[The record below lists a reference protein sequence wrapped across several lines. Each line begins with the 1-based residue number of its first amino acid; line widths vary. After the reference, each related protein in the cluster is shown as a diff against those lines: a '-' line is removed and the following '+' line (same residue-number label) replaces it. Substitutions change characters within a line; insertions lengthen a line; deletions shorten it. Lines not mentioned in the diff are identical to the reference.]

1 MNMVGLVRVFC
12 GITLDFS
19 LLEPQQMS
27 GVTSEIIVESSL
39 LR

>member
-1 MNMVGLVRVFC
+1 MNMVVKVVS
-12 GITLDFS
+12 GITQNFS